1 MYVIH
6 IAKEPLKF
14 SCSHFTIFGHDKA
27 ERLHGHN
34 YQVRVAISIDQV
46 DPNLG
51 LAFDFNEVKPMIRAI
66 CESLDERILLPN
78 HSPFLKIK
86 KNRKQIDVQF
96 ANKHYSFP
104 EEDTALL
111 PIVNIST
118 EELARMISQQLMKEM
133 AHLPHWIS
141 LKVNVEETRGQSISY
156 TQKR

>member
-14 SCSHFTIFGHDKA
+14 SCSHFTIFSEKRA

-34 YQVRVAISIDQV
+34 YQVSVAISIGQIDSK
-46 DPNLG
+46 LG
-51 LAFDFNEVKPMIRAI
+51 LAFDFNEVKPMIHEI
-66 CESLDERILLPN
+66 CQSLDECILVPLN
-78 HSPFLKIK
+78 SPYLKV
-86 KNRKQIDVQF
+86 DVTDNQVDVRF
-96 ANKHYSFP
+96 GQKFYSFP
-104 EEDTALL
+104 QEDTVLL

-118 EELARMISQQLMKEM
+118 EELAKLISERLIHQM
-133 AHLPHWIS
+133 APLPHWTS